1 MDLIV
6 DPTAHQ
12 SNDPADLFNNV
23 LLFVVKEDKRNG
35 RKNYVPTEMHIFQVY
50 FTKLLLKFKFKT

>member
-50 FTKLLLKFKFKT
+50 FTKL